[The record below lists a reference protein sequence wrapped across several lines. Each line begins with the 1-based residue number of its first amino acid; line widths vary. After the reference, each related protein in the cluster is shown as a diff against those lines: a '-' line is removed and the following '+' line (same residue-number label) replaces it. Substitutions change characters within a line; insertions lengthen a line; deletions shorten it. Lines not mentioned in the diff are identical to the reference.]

1 MDVFIC
7 ILAVLAGIIGI
18 IGSVAP
24 ALPGPPLAWIGL
36 LLMYLWGGTN
46 GAEETMSTSTLLI
59 WLGITTLVTILDYIV
74 PLWFTKLTGGSK
86 YAGWGAA
93 VGLVVGMFV
102 PPVGLIVGTLLGAFV
117 AELIFADKDIWT
129 SAKSAL
135 GAFAGFILGT
145 GAKLLCCGLMLW
157 QIIVY
162 M

>member
-1 MDVFIC
+1 MDVVIS

-18 IGSVAP
+18 IGSVVP
-24 ALPGPPLAWIGL
+24 ALPGPPISWIGL
-36 LLMYLWGGTN
+36 LFMYLWGGTN
-46 GAEETMSTSTLLI
+46 GAGEPMSTSTLLI
-59 WLGITTLVTILDYIV
+59 WLGVTTLVTLLDYIV
-74 PLWFTKLTGGSK
+74 PAWFTKLTGGSR

-93 VGLVVGMFV
+93 IGLVIGMFL
-102 PPVGLIVGTLLGAFV
+102 PPVGIVLGTLAGAFI
-117 AELIFADKDIWT
+117 AELVFADKDVWS

>member
-1 MDVFIC
+1 MDVFIS
-7 ILAVLAGIIGI
+7 ILAVLAGVIGI
-18 IGSVAP
+18 IGSVVP
-24 ALPGPPLAWIGL
+24 ALPGPPVSWIGL

-46 GAEETMSTSTLLI
+46 GAGEPMSTGTLLI
-59 WLGITTLVTILDYIV
+59 WLGVTTLVTLLDYIV
-74 PLWFTKLTGGSK
+74 PAWFTKLTGGSR

-93 VGLVVGMFV
+93 IGLVLGMFL
-102 PPVGLIVGTLLGAFV
+102 PPVGIVLGTLAGAFI
-117 AELIFADKDIWT
+117 AELVFADKDVWS

>member
-36 LLMYLWGGTN
+36 LLMHLWGGTN
-46 GAEETMSTSTLLI
+46 GAGETMSTSTLLI

-117 AELIFADKDIWT
+117 AELIFADKDIWA

>member
-1 MDVFIC
+1 MDVVIS

-18 IGSVAP
+18 IGSIVP
-24 ALPGPPLAWIGL
+24 ALPGPPISWIGL

-46 GAEETMSTSTLLI
+46 GNGEPMSTSTLLI
-59 WLGITTLVTILDYIV
+59 WLGVTTLVTLLDYIV
-74 PLWFTKLTGGSK
+74 PAWFTKLTGGSR

-93 VGLVVGMFV
+93 IGLVIGIFL
-102 PPVGLIVGTLLGAFV
+102 PPVGIVLGTLAGAFI
-117 AELIFADKDIWT
+117 AELVFADKDVWS

>member
-18 IGSVAP
+18 IGSVVP
-24 ALPGPPLAWIGL
+24 ALPGPPLAWIGM

-46 GAEETMSTSTLLI
+46 GAGEPMSTATLLI
-59 WLGITTLVTILDYIV
+59 WLGITTAVTVLDYVV

-86 YAGWGAA
+86 SAGWGAA
-93 VGLVVGMFV
+93 IGLIVGLCV
-102 PPVGLIVGTLLGAFV
+102 PPIGLIVGTLLGAFV
-117 AELIFADKDIWT
+117 AELVFADKDLWSST
-129 SAKSAL
+129 KSAL
-135 GAFAGFILGT
+135 GAFAGFICGT

>member
-46 GAEETMSTSTLLI
+46 GAGEPMSTATLLI
-59 WLGITTLVTILDYIV
+59 WLGITTAVTVLDYVV

-93 VGLVVGMFV
+93 I
-102 PPVGLIVGTLLGAFV
+102 GLIVGTLLGAFV
-117 AELIFADKDIWT
+117 AELVFADKDLWSST
-129 SAKSAL
+129 KSAL
-135 GAFAGFILGT
+135 GAFAGFICGT

>member
-1 MDVFIC
+1 
-7 ILAVLAGIIGI
+7 
-18 IGSVAP
+18 
-24 ALPGPPLAWIGL
+24 
-36 LLMYLWGGTN
+36 
-46 GAEETMSTSTLLI
+46 MSTSTLLI

-93 VGLVVGMFV
+93 IGLIVGLCV
-102 PPVGLIVGTLLGAFV
+102 PPIGLIVGTLLGAFV
-117 AELIFADKDIWT
+117 AELVFADKDLWSST
-129 SAKSAL
+129 KSAL
-135 GAFAGFILGT
+135 GAFAGFICGT

>member
-18 IGSVAP
+18 IGSVVP
-24 ALPGPPLAWIGL
+24 ALPGPPLAWIGV

-46 GAEETMSTSTLLI
+46 GAGEPMSTATLLI
-59 WLGITTLVTILDYIV
+59 WLGITTAVTVLDYVV

-93 VGLVVGMFV
+93 I
-102 PPVGLIVGTLLGAFV
+102 GLIVGTLLGAFV
-117 AELIFADKDIWT
+117 AELVFADKDLWSST
-129 SAKSAL
+129 KSAL
-135 GAFAGFILGT
+135 GAFAGFICGT

-157 QIIVY
+157 LIIVY

>member
-18 IGSVAP
+18 IGSVVP
-24 ALPGPPLAWIGL
+24 ALPGPPLAWIGV

-46 GAEETMSTSTLLI
+46 GAGEPMSTATLLI
-59 WLGITTLVTILDYIV
+59 WLGITTAVTVLDYVV

-93 VGLVVGMFV
+93 I
-102 PPVGLIVGTLLGAFV
+102 GLIVGTLLGAFV
-117 AELIFADKDIWT
+117 AELVFADKDLWSST
-129 SAKSAL
+129 KSAL
-135 GAFAGFILGT
+135 GAFAGFICGT

>member
-18 IGSVAP
+18 IGSVVP
-24 ALPGPPLAWIGL
+24 ALPGPPLAWIGM

-46 GAEETMSTSTLLI
+46 GAGEPMSTATLLI
-59 WLGITTLVTILDYIV
+59 WLGITTAVTVLDYVV

-86 YAGWGAA
+86 YAGRGAA
-93 VGLVVGMFV
+93 I
-102 PPVGLIVGTLLGAFV
+102 GLIVGTLLGAFV
-117 AELIFADKDIWT
+117 AELVFADKDLWSST
-129 SAKSAL
+129 KSAL
-135 GAFAGFILGT
+135 GAFAGFICGT

>member
-18 IGSVAP
+18 IGSVVP
-24 ALPGPPLAWIGL
+24 ALPGPPLAWIGM

-46 GAEETMSTSTLLI
+46 GAGEPMSTATLLI
-59 WLGITTLVTILDYIV
+59 WLGITTAVTVLDYVV

-93 VGLVVGMFV
+93 IGLIVGLCV
-102 PPVGLIVGTLLGAFV
+102 PPIGLIVGTLLGAFV
-117 AELIFADKDIWT
+117 AELVFADKDLWSST
-129 SAKSAL
+129 KSAL
-135 GAFAGFILGT
+135 GACAGFICGT

>member
-7 ILAVLAGIIGI
+7 ILAVLAGLIGI
-18 IGSVAP
+18 IGSVVP
-24 ALPGPPLAWIGL
+24 ALPGPPLAWIGM

-46 GAEETMSTSTLLI
+46 GAGEPMSTATLLI
-59 WLGITTLVTILDYIV
+59 WLGITTAVTVLDYVV

-93 VGLVVGMFV
+93 IGLIVGLCV
-102 PPVGLIVGTLLGAFV
+102 PPIGLIVGTLLGAFV
-117 AELIFADKDIWT
+117 AELVFADKDLWSST
-129 SAKSAL
+129 KSAL
-135 GAFAGFILGT
+135 GAFAGFICGT